1 MKTKIE
7 EITTRPQSHNA
18 IVSRSSNSNSNSNS
32 NSTNLSNTLKF
43 NEGSFMAR
51 LKQMYEKR
59 TLFKK
64 KECFKLK
71 HKRGDTPLAHSH
83 SHSHNINGVKKIKS
97 SQSTIDTDEDMMMKT
112 QQFLI
117 RNKSEKILV
126 HPMFRQQQ
134 KYLTPKYTSSS
145 SFSSHTNRIVHSVYL
160 SPTSIGSSMRNSS
173 SNNNNISSLSNNEN
187 KSSNTNIKDLLYK
200 YVSLVLKK
208 EKHDT
213 SSQLSQSLYNISNNT
228 NYKSRQLFHKEFI
241 TSYCNKTNN
250 ETAFIIDKQISTIFN
265 KFPMHIRNQLTK
277 MMKLQIHIKYC
288 ESMFDLIN
296 RKLDICD
303 NINTPITSSKAV
315 ESKVYNEMI
324 DFIYKHKAEYSLH
337 KDFTIVK
344 EITPEHVYMKSINEK
359 YSKKNKVNV
368 NNSNNNE
375 HKRLYSSKD
384 ELRST
389 RDKRQRIED
398 IINKSMKE
406 GKYKEKQLR
415 DSTAKR
421 LDYFARINGEYD
433 YMKKSF
439 MDKCMLNEDNNNNN
453 ETENT
458 IVNMNKHKDNNNMD
472 IVGSNVNEMFNSNIT
487 TQTFMKHLHDIHP
500 SLSNNIT
507 IIHDDNNN
515 SSTLINNQIH
525 SNKFSSNS
533 IFTTEKCTEQ
543 VTKETKLSDELKEK
557 FKKELQIQFKLEEM
571 EREAEKKRME
581 EAKRIQDELKQKEEK
596 KKRVIER
603 RKQLERQKKAR
614 QLLIKKIE
622 HAEKKMK
629 KKEKVETI
637 INNIKNESN
646 VIKRSNNYNE
656 NSLRM
661 FKSFKSKSIM
671 NDGSNNSL
679 NSSYIKLKEDNITET
694 SALRLVQEI
703 NCFLLVEQPKNENE
717 KRLLDEFKEK
727 INSLKM
733 LSNEQYIAY
742 INDNYQYLQNELNN
756 LKKVKT
762 FEKQINDFVF
772 HLNYDRHNDAMH
784 RTKLSDKIKFKDTIV
799 YTQSKLNGLNKNV

>member
-1 MKTKIE
+1 
-7 EITTRPQSHNA
+7 
-18 IVSRSSNSNSNSNS
+18 
-32 NSTNLSNTLKF
+32 
-43 NEGSFMAR
+43 
-51 LKQMYEKR
+51 
-59 TLFKK
+59 
-64 KECFKLK
+64 
-71 HKRGDTPLAHSH
+71 
-83 SHSHNINGVKKIKS
+83 
-97 SQSTIDTDEDMMMKT
+97 MKT

-117 RNKSEKILV
+117 KNKSEKILV

-145 SFSSHTNRIVHSVYL
+145 LSSHTNRIVHSVYL
-160 SPTSIGSSMRNSS
+160 SPTSIDSSIRNCSS
-173 SNNNNISSLSNNEN
+173 NNISSLSNNN
-187 KSSNTNIKDLLYK
+187 NSSNTNTNIKDLLYK

-228 NYKSRQLFHKEFI
+228 NYKSRQLFHKELI

-250 ETAFIIDKQISTIFN
+250 EPAFIIDKQISTIFN
-265 KFPMHIRNQLTK
+265 KFPIHIRNQLNK

-324 DFIYKHKAEYSLH
+324 EFIYKHKAEYSLH
-337 KDFTIVK
+337 KDFTIVQ

-368 NNSNNNE
+368 NNSNNE

-389 RDKRQRIED
+389 RYKRQRIED

-439 MDKCMLNEDNNNNN
+439 IDKCMLNEDNNNNNN

-458 IVNMNKHKDNNNMD
+458 IVNMNKPKDNNNMD
-472 IVGSNVNEMFNSNIT
+472 ITSNVNEMFNSNNT
-487 TQTFMKHLHDIHP
+487 TQTFMKHLHDINS

-515 SSTLINNQIH
+515 NNNNNTTHI
-525 SNKFSSNS
+525 NKFSSNS

-571 EREAEKKRME
+571 EREAEKKRIE
-581 EAKRIQDELKQKEEK
+581 EAKRVQDELKQKEEK
-596 KKRVIER
+596 KKKVMER

-629 KKEKVETI
+629 KKEKVAMI
-637 INNIKNESN
+637 INNIKNETN
-646 VIKRSNNYNE
+646 VIKRNQYYNSNNYNE
-656 NSLRM
+656 DSLRM
-661 FKSFKSKSIM
+661 FKSFKSKSII

-703 NCFLLVEQPKNENE
+703 NFFLLVEQPKNENE

-799 YTQSKLNGLNKNV
+799 YTQSKLNKNV